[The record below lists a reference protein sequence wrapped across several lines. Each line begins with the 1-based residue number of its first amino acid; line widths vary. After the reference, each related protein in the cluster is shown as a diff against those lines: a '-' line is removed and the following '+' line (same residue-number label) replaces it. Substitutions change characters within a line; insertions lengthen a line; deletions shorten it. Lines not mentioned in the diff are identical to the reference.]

1 MRERAAALGDLH
13 EERMLT
19 GYRDRFGDRVV
30 EIAGVEEWT
39 REELLRQHEAT
50 IAALTGG
57 AAVVAQG
64 GFFDGRFHGRADFL
78 VREEGGETGVRY
90 AVVDAKLARRAKD
103 TAILQLAAYA
113 DQLDRAGVPLAPR
126 THLHLG
132 NDVLTDH
139 STRDSLVV
147 LGEIRDRV
155 DELIERHAASG
166 EAVVWGDP
174 RITACGW
181 CDYCADAID
190 RARDVRLVWGLR
202 AGVRDLLRASG
213 LATID
218 ALAASEGPVEGVN
231 PAALHRFRTQARLQ
245 LAQEQAEAAG
255 TEPAVTA
262 QVHSLAPLDAL
273 PALDPGDV
281 FFDFEGDPM
290 WVDGD
295 RSQWGLEYLF
305 GVLETPDGVAP
316 DGRYVTFW
324 APERESETQAL
335 LDFLE
340 YLRRRRAAHP
350 GMHVYHYAFYEPAA
364 MRALGARHR
373 VPRERIEEALETF
386 VDLYETVKRGVHVSQ
401 RSYSIKKLEPLY
413 MGEHLR

>member
-1 MRERAAALGDLH
+1 MFALDQTIVISATDLTVALTCEYALLRRADEVLERAPRLETSNPMRERAAALGDLH
-13 EERMLT
+13 EERVLT
-19 GYRDRFGDRVV
+19 GYRDRFGDGVV

-78 VREEGGETGVRY
+78 VREQGGETGVRY

-113 DQLDRAGVPLAPR
+113 DQLDRAGVPLAPQ

-139 STRDSLVV
+139 STRNSLVV

-273 PALDPGDV
+273 RPRSRRRVLRLRGRPDV
-281 FFDFEGDPM
+281 GR
-290 WVDGD
+290 W
-295 RSQWGLEYLF
+295 RSQPVGS
-305 GVLETPDGVAP
+305 GVPVRRSGD
-316 DGRYVTFW
+316 
-324 APERESETQAL
+324 S
-335 LDFLE
+335 
-340 YLRRRRAAHP
+340 RRRSTGWSVR
-350 GMHVYHYAFYEPAA
+350 
-364 MRALGARHR
+364 RLLG
-373 VPRERIEEALETF
+373 P
-386 VDLYETVKRGVHVSQ
+386 
-401 RSYSIKKLEPLY
+401 
-413 MGEHLR
+413 